1 MVKRGEEVKSEEM
14 RKTVEK
20 IGMLDH
26 KTLYIKL

>member
-1 MVKRGEEVKSEEM
+1 MVKRGEVKSEEM

-20 IGMLDH
+20 IGMLDN